1 LSTTST
7 SQNFINPET
16 VGDLNS
22 ISGDALV
29 TLLAR
34 SDDLV
39 DNAYG
44 TSHTMHGID

>member
-1 LSTTST
+1 
-7 SQNFINPET
+7 
-16 VGDLNS
+16 
-22 ISGDALV
+22 V